1 MHFDQTLLGG
11 TLIRRYKRFL
21 ADVAPDRGDPLTAHC
36 PNTGAMLGCD
46 VPGSRVWLSE
56 SDNPRRKYRHTL
68 ELVETESGALV
79 GVHTGRTN
87 GIAREAVVSGLF
99 PELGA
104 VEGIRSEVTV
114 REHGSR
120 IDFVLG
126 GVGDEPDC
134 YLEVKNVTAAV
145 EAGVALFP
153 DAVST
158 RAVRHLETLMRLV
171 EAGHRA
177 AICFCVQRS
186 DVHTVRPAVEIHPQY
201 AVALRDAATAGVT
214 VLAFRCEVSDAG
226 IVPSERVRVEVDVV

>member
-1 MHFDQTLLGG
+1 MQFDQTLIRG

-21 ADVAPDRGDPLTAHC
+21 ADVTPDGGDPLTAHC

-46 VPGSRVWLSE
+46 VPGSTVWLSE

-68 ELVETESGALV
+68 ELVQTGSGALV

-87 GIAREAVVSGLF
+87 AIAREAVVSGFF

-104 VEGIRSEVTV
+104 VKQIRSEVRV
-114 REHGSR
+114 PEHASR

-126 GVGDEPDC
+126 GADGEEDC

-158 RAVRHLETLMRLV
+158 RAVRHLETLKRLV
-171 EAGHRA
+171 ETGHRA

-186 DVHTVRPAVEIHPQY
+186 DVHTVRPAVEIHPGY
-201 AVALRDAATAGVT
+201 AAALRDAAAAGVAL
-214 VLAFRCEVSDAG
+214 LAFRCRVSPSG
-226 IVPSERVRVEVDVV
+226 VVPSERVRVEVDVV